1 MSTVAGAV
9 LTIVVIA
16 AIFVLITVV
25 RAARIIPQGFV
36 GVVQRLGRFH
46 DKRDSGITFML
57 PYLDHI
63 TKVDMREIPHV
74 GDHQDVITKDNV
86 VVQVNATIYMQVV
99 DAVMALFE
107 VSNFMV
113 AIEQLARTA
122 LRAVFGSLS
131 LDEALSER
139 QMINAQLQDHM
150 GEAVEKWGVRVNRV
164 EILDIVPPQ
173 NIVNAMALQKEADQR
188 KRALILQSEGEKQ
201 SAINAAEGEKQAA
214 ILRAQ
219 AQRQAQIE
227 IAEGEK
233 QAQIARAEGQSQ
245 AISLVYQAIQQND
258 PTPEVLAVLQ
268 MQTMQQVATSPNA
281 KLVVPIETAGL
292 IGAAQVLREAFAG
305 VDGKGGTSPGGAA
318 AIPPPPRKA
327 G

>member
-1 MSTVAGAV
+1 VSTAASTVAAFVVV
-9 LTIVVIA
+9 L
-16 AIFVLITVV
+16 AIFVVVAFV
-25 RAARIIPQGFV
+25 RAARIIPQGFI
-36 GVVQRLGRFH
+36 GVVQRLGKYRG
-46 DKRDSGITFML
+46 KRTSGVAFIVPFIDRLTR
-57 PYLDHI
+57 
-63 TKVDMREIPHV
+63 VDMREMPHV

-107 VSNFMV
+107 VSNYMV

-139 QMINAQLQDHM
+139 QAINAQLQDHM

-188 KRALILQSEGEKQ
+188 KRAAILQSEGEKQ

-227 IAEGEK
+227 VAEGER
-233 QAQIARAEGQSQ
+233 QAQIARAEGQAR
-245 AISLVYQAIQQND
+245 AIELVYRAIDENH
-258 PTPEVLAVLQ
+258 PSKEVLSVLQ

-281 KLVVPIETAGL
+281 KLVVPVETAGL
-292 IGAAQVLREAFAG
+292 VGAAQLLKEAFSG
-305 VDGKGGTSPGGAA
+305 
-318 AIPPPPRKA
+318 
-327 G
+327 